1 MMAQVM
7 RGAAAPVP
15 GTIGGSGPTQVGL
28 GMTLNSIGSIMTQGS
43 LQTTGQWSD
52 IGLNGDGYFMVGTG
66 LDATDLVQTT
76 SQVQFT
82 RAGNF
87 TVDKDGY
94 LTDQHGN
101 FVLGLQAPPP
111 PQTPPITFGT
121 TLGALK
127 LPNGAS
133 SVSIDQNG
141 VMSYDL
147 NGRQILGKL
156 QLAKFPNPAGLS
168 RVGGEQPRG
177 LAELRHLRPDRPD
190 RRHER
195 RQRPRGDANTQGLGS
210 MASGAL
216 EMSNVDLALE
226 FTNMIVAQRGFQ
238 ANTPRHHDVRRGA
251 AGARQ
256 PEALIGAQRAHRR
269 AANSRRRRLAAGPP
283 PVAVRPRR
291 CARRCTSVRM
301 SDTASQAG
309 GERRHDQAPPRTRSQ
324 GDLGQRRPDRD
335 RRGDARHRLKLTTDR
350 RCSSPRRRRRS
361 RRSSSSTS
369 GWRKLALTFSPIVD
383 DRTQVR
389 DRLPRT
395 GD

>member
-1 MMAQVM
+1 MLRSMFTAIGGLRNHQVMLDVTANNIANVNTVGYKSQRVAFESMMAQVM

-15 GTIGGSGPTQVGL
+15 GTIGGSGPTEVGL

-66 LDATDLVQTT
+66 LDSADLVQGT
-76 SQVQFT
+76 SQIQFT

-101 FVLGLQAPPP
+101 FVLGLQATPP
-111 PQTPPITFGT
+111 PQTPPVTFGT

-127 LPNGAS
+127 LPTGAS

-147 NGRQILGKL
+147 NGRQILGKIE
-156 QLAKFPNPAGLS
+156 LAKFPNPAGLS
-168 RVGGEQPRG
+168 RVGANNLEDSPNSGIFDPTDPTG
-177 LAELRHLRPDRPD
+177 VTNGGNVIW
-190 RRHER
+190 
-195 RQRPRGDANTQGLGS
+195 GDANTQGLGS

-238 ANTPRHHDVRRGA
+238 ANTRV
-251 AGARQ
+251 
-256 PEALIGAQRAHRR
+256 IT
-269 AANSRRRRLAAGPP
+269 
-283 PVAVRPRR
+283 
-291 CARRCTSVRM
+291 TSDEVL
-301 SDTASQAG
+301 Q
-309 GERRHDQAPPRTRSQ
+309 E
-324 GDLGQRRPDRD
+324 LVN
-335 RRGDARHRLKLTTDR
+335 LKR
-350 RCSSPRRRRRS
+350 
-361 RRSSSSTS
+361 
-369 GWRKLALTFSPIVD
+369 
-383 DRTQVR
+383 
-389 DRLPRT
+389 
-395 GD
+395 

>member
-1 MMAQVM
+1 MAQVM
-7 RGAAAPVP
+7 RGAAAPVQ
-15 GTIGGSGPTQVGL
+15 GTIGGSGPTEVGL

-52 IGLNGDGYFMVGTG
+52 IGLNGDGYFMVATG
-66 LDATDLVQTT
+66 LDASDLVQTT

-94 LTDQHGN
+94 LTDQHGK

-111 PQTPPITFGT
+111 PQTPPVTFGT

-127 LPNGAS
+127 LPAGAS

-168 RVGGEQPRG
+168 RVGANNLEDSPNSGIFDATDPTG
-177 LAELRHLRPDRPD
+177 AVGGGNVIW
-190 RRHER
+190 
-195 RQRPRGDANTQGLGS
+195 GDANTQGLGS

-238 ANTPRHHDVRRGA
+238 ANTRV
-251 AGARQ
+251 
-256 PEALIGAQRAHRR
+256 IT
-269 AANSRRRRLAAGPP
+269 
-283 PVAVRPRR
+283 
-291 CARRCTSVRM
+291 TSDEVL
-301 SDTASQAG
+301 Q
-309 GERRHDQAPPRTRSQ
+309 E
-324 GDLGQRRPDRD
+324 LVN
-335 RRGDARHRLKLTTDR
+335 LKR
-350 RCSSPRRRRRS
+350 
-361 RRSSSSTS
+361 
-369 GWRKLALTFSPIVD
+369 
-383 DRTQVR
+383 
-389 DRLPRT
+389 
-395 GD
+395 

>member
-1 MMAQVM
+1 MLRSMFTAIGGLRNHQVMLDVTANNIANVNTVGYKAQRVAFESMMAQVM
-7 RGAAAPVP
+7 RGAAAPVQ
-15 GTIGGSGPTQVGL
+15 GQIGGSGPTEVGL

-66 LDATDLVQTT
+66 LDSADLVQGT
-76 SQVQFT
+76 SQIQFT

-101 FVLGLQAPPP
+101 FVLGLQATPP
-111 PQTPPITFGT
+111 PQTPPVTFGT

-147 NGRQILGKL
+147 NGRQILGKIE
-156 QLAKFPNPAGLS
+156 LAKFPNPAGLS
-168 RVGGEQPRG
+168 RVGSNNLEDSPNSGIFDPTDPTG
-177 LAELRHLRPDRPD
+177 ATNGGNVIW
-190 RRHER
+190 
-195 RQRPRGDANTQGLGS
+195 GDANTQGLGS

-238 ANTPRHHDVRRGA
+238 ANTRV
-251 AGARQ
+251 
-256 PEALIGAQRAHRR
+256 IT
-269 AANSRRRRLAAGPP
+269 
-283 PVAVRPRR
+283 
-291 CARRCTSVRM
+291 TSDEVL
-301 SDTASQAG
+301 Q
-309 GERRHDQAPPRTRSQ
+309 E
-324 GDLGQRRPDRD
+324 LVN
-335 RRGDARHRLKLTTDR
+335 LKR
-350 RCSSPRRRRRS
+350 
-361 RRSSSSTS
+361 
-369 GWRKLALTFSPIVD
+369 
-383 DRTQVR
+383 
-389 DRLPRT
+389 
-395 GD
+395 